1 MSEHHEHHDHEE
13 KKESLKKSC
22 CQAFGTIKAC
32 VTEKANCLVASTR
45 ALACKVYR
53 ELQNPVVLVNVIL
66 GSSVVVTLLQ
76 GYAKYEQR
84 FLQGK
89 SDGKILATAGT
100 AVALLTLDGVLSTKY
115 YKKFDKK

>member
-1 MSEHHEHHDHEE
+1 MSEHHDHHSHE
-13 KKESLKKSC
+13 KKESLKESC
-22 CQAFGTIKAC
+22 CSIFNNVKAC
-32 VTEKANCLVASTR
+32 VTKQACCAVASTK
-45 ALACKVYR
+45 ALVCKVYR

-66 GSSVVVTLLQ
+66 GSTVVVTLLQ

-89 SDGKILATAGT
+89 SDGRILATAGA
-100 AVALLTLDGVLSTKY
+100 AVTLLTLDSILSAKY